1 MTRMRRRLEIAF
13 RAALVIGIP
22 SAAALSVLVGYEGL
36 AIGSALLAWLAI
48 LASSFVL
55 ALPATN
61 VLARLAGPDASA
73 TTAAPAV
80 PWPGIVRDVAA
91 AFSRLNHD
99 LHDRDG
105 QLAAAISANETI
117 LQSLPDPLLL
127 MTGDGIISFANEAA
141 ETALGTD
148 LVGRELPT
156 VLRAPA
162 VLGAAESVI
171 AGAGPREVTF
181 EIGGEQP
188 RRFVGRM
195 QALGEAFPT
204 RGAIALLLHDV
215 SELWRTERLR
225 ADFVANASHEIR
237 TPLATLVGAVET
249 LLGPARDDP
258 EARQRFLLMMQDH
271 AQRIER
277 LVDDLL
283 SLSRIER
290 AEHEAS
296 DSGIS
301 LASVIEQVS
310 AALDWKARARGVA
323 VTLKLPDDL
332 AGVYGDEDELGQVFQ
347 NLIDNAIKY
356 GDADGEV
363 SITARPVAPD
373 ETADGWRAQGPA
385 VAVTVADQ
393 GPGIPPEHLPRLTE
407 RFYRVDK
414 ARSRQLGGTGLGLA
428 IVKHIV
434 ARHRGILTIEST
446 PGQGSRFT
454 VYLNNAAKN
463 SGSEPMT

>member
-1 MTRMRRRLEIAF
+1 MRGLLPTAIRNTFIF
-13 RAALVIGIP
+13 GCP
-22 SAAALSVLVGYEGL
+22 SAIVLAVLVGYGELSLG
-36 AIGSALLAWLAI
+36 AALIAWLVI
-48 LASSFVL
+48 LLGSFALILPVIAVL
-55 ALPATN
+55 H
-61 VLARLAGPDASA
+61 RLAEPAESDRGAPPSA
-73 TTAAPAV
+73 
-80 PWPGIVRDVAA
+80 PWPGLVRDVATV
-91 AFSRLNHD
+91 FGRLTRD
-99 LHDRDG
+99 LRDRDD
-105 QLAAAISANETI
+105 QLTAAIGANETI

-127 MTGDGIISFANEAA
+127 MTDDQTISFANAAA
-141 ETALGTD
+141 EAVFGD
-148 LVGRELPT
+148 GLVGRELAT

-162 VLGAAESVI
+162 VLAAAEAVN
-171 AGAGPREVTF
+171 AGAGPREVAY
-181 EIGGEQP
+181 EIGGDQP

-195 QALGEAFPT
+195 QVLGDAFPT

-215 SELWRTERLR
+215 TELWRTERLR

-249 LLGPARDDP
+249 MLGPARDDP
-258 EARQRFLLMMQDH
+258 EARQRFLEMMQDH

-290 AEHEAS
+290 VEHEAPNAAV
-296 DSGIS
+296 GLHAVLQ
-301 LASVIEQVS
+301 LAITT
-310 AALDWKARARGVA
+310 LDWKAQARS
-323 VTLKLPDDL
+323 VTVKLDLADDL
-332 AGVYGDEDELGQVFQ
+332 AGVSGDADELGQVFQ

-356 GDADGEV
+356 GDPESDV
-363 SITARPVAPD
+363 TVTVRPVEPGTTV
-373 ETADGWRAQGPA
+373 EGWQAQGPA
-385 VAVTVADQ
+385 LAVTVADH

-434 ARHRGILTIEST
+434 ARHRGALAIESE

-454 VYLNNAAKN
+454 VYLNIAAKN
-463 SGSEPMT
+463 PESGPVT

>member
-1 MTRMRRRLEIAF
+1 MRGLLPTAIRNTFIF
-13 RAALVIGIP
+13 GCP
-22 SAAALSVLVGYEGL
+22 SAIVLAVLVGYGELSLG
-36 AIGSALLAWLAI
+36 AALIAWLVI
-48 LASSFVL
+48 LLGSFALILPVIAVL
-55 ALPATN
+55 H
-61 VLARLAGPDASA
+61 RL
-73 TTAAPAV
+73 AAPAESDRGAQPSA
-80 PWPGIVRDVAA
+80 PWPGLVRDVATV
-91 AFSRLNHD
+91 FGRLTRD
-99 LHDRDG
+99 LRDRDD
-105 QLAAAISANETI
+105 QLTAAIGANETI

-127 MTGDGIISFANEAA
+127 MTDDQTISFANAAA
-141 ETALGTD
+141 EAVFGD
-148 LVGRELPT
+148 GLVGRELAT

-162 VLGAAESVI
+162 VLAAAEAVN
-171 AGAGPREVTF
+171 AGAGPREVAY
-181 EIGGEQP
+181 EIGGDQP

-195 QALGEAFPT
+195 QVLGDAFPT

-215 SELWRTERLR
+215 TELWRTERLR

-249 LLGPARDDP
+249 MLGPARDDP
-258 EARQRFLLMMQDH
+258 EARQRFLEMMQDH

-290 AEHEAS
+290 VEHEAPNAAV
-296 DSGIS
+296 GLHAVLQ
-301 LASVIEQVS
+301 LAITT
-310 AALDWKARARGVA
+310 LDWKAQARS
-323 VTLKLPDDL
+323 VTVKLDLADDL
-332 AGVYGDEDELGQVFQ
+332 AGVSGDADELGQVFQ

-356 GDADGEV
+356 GDPESDV
-363 SITARPVAPD
+363 TVTVRPVEPGTTV
-373 ETADGWRAQGPA
+373 EGWQAQGPA
-385 VAVTVADQ
+385 LAVTVADH

-434 ARHRGILTIEST
+434 ARHRGALAIESE

-454 VYLNNAAKN
+454 VYLNIAAKN
-463 SGSEPMT
+463 PESGPVT